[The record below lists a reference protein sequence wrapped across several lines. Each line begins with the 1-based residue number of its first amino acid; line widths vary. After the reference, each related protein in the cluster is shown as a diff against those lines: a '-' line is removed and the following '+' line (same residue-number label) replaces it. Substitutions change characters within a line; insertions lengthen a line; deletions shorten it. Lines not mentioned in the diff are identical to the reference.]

1 MTTKAANLLRKS
13 IEVINE
19 RDSTHG
25 DYREHFNQVAKLWSA
40 YLQMDIAPAQVG
52 VMMALV
58 KLSRDQVG
66 GKHPDHLLDAL
77 GYIALAEATTTE
89 INDD

>member
-1 MTTKAANLLRKS
+1 MTEQATTILRKS

-25 DYREHFNQVAKLWSA
+25 DYRKHFDQVAKLWGA
-40 YLQMDIAPAQVG
+40 YLQMEITPAQVG

-66 GKHPDHLLDAL
+66 NKHPDHLLDAV
-77 GYIALAEATTTE
+77 GYIALAEATTE
-89 INDD
+89 GIE

>member
-1 MTTKAANLLRKS
+1 MTNKATAKLRKS
-13 IEVINE
+13 IEIIQS
-19 RDSTHG
+19 RDNTHG
-25 DYREHFNQVAKLWSA
+25 DYREHFDQVAKLWSA

-66 GKHPDHLLDAL
+66 GKHPDHLLDAV
-77 GYIALAEATTTE
+77 GYIALADAVNEGGADE
-89 INDD
+89 

>member
-1 MTTKAANLLRKS
+1 MTTKPAQLLRKS
-13 IEVINE
+13 IEAINE

-25 DYREHFNQVAKLWSA
+25 DYREHFDQVAKLWSA

-77 GYIALAEATTTE
+77 GYIALAEATTE
-89 INDD
+89 VDDD

>member
-1 MTTKAANLLRKS
+1 MTNKATSKLRKS
-13 IEVINE
+13 IEIIQ
-19 RDSTHG
+19 S
-25 DYREHFNQVAKLWSA
+25 REHFDQVAKLWSA

-66 GKHPDHLLDAL
+66 GKHPDHLLDAV
-77 GYIALAEATTTE
+77 GYIALADAVNEGGADE
-89 INDD
+89 